1 MINFSN
7 IQAQIIANIS
17 SKQIEHYRRSATT
30 DKGRVAGYG
39 DEISK
44 GVLQSDIRM
53 YKRILYAYNGRYYE
67 VFDKMVFTNMIVNVM
82 MAFKLGV
89 EQHFYYRDKVVDFCT
104 DRLVEKDITPQ
115 RHMIPFRNFV
125 VDSTDLS
132 TFPHSPNLDVLYC
145 LDYDYNPDATC
156 PLWLKF
162 LSQVLPEKGLIEVL
176 QEYLG
181 LIFVNRD
188 KYKMEQM
195 LVCLGGGSNGK
206 SVIFETLFRL
216 IGIENMSNFDMTQLT
231 RGQSSEANIAEMDG
245 KILNYCS
252 DLDPKDISGGVIK
265 RLISGEP
272 MQARKMYKDPMLMK
286 NIPLFIC
293 NANALPDTS
302 DKSHGWFRRL
312 LIIPFNVTIKEKDQ
326 DKQLAT
332 KLRSE
337 FAGILNWIMEG
348 RRRIV
353 ANELQFTS
361 VKEIERV
368 KEGYKIVQDAI
379 HGFLV
384 TNHLQAEKEG
394 GLQYKVGN
402 LDLYQQYCEYC
413 VDAGKKPYGKN
424 KFLEKLRDLGFMS
437 FRSGTERGVFVYCD
451 RNPSLNWNKDVG
463 LVNDEVDLED
473 QVPDDI
479 LPF

>member
-1 MINFSN
+1 MINFSH
-7 IQAQIIANIS
+7 IQSQILANTS
-17 SKQIEHYRRSATT
+17 QKQIDHYRRSATS

-39 DEISK
+39 DEIAK
-44 GVLQSDIRM
+44 GVLKSDIRM

-67 VFDKMVFTNMIVNVM
+67 VFDKMVFTNMIVQVM
-82 MAFKLGV
+82 MALKLGV
-89 EQHFYYRDKVVDFCT
+89 EQHFYYRDKVVDFCI
-104 DRLVEKDITPQ
+104 DLLVKKDITPQ

-125 VDSTDLS
+125 VDSNDL
-132 TFPHSPNLDVLYC
+132 TTYPHSPDLDVLYC

-156 PLWLKF
+156 PLWMKF
-162 LSQVLPEKGLIEVL
+162 LSQVLPEKGLIDVL

-188 KYKMEQM
+188 KYKLEQM
-195 LVCLGGGSNGK
+195 LVLLGGGSNGK
-206 SVIFETLFRL
+206 SVIFETIFRIL
-216 IGIENMSNFDMTQLT
+216 GVENVSNFDMAQLT

-245 KILNYCS
+245 KILNYTS

-332 KLRSE
+332 KLRPE

-348 RRRIV
+348 RRRII
-353 ANELQFTS
+353 ANELQFTQ

-384 TNHLQAEKEG
+384 TNHLHPESGA
-394 GLQYKVGN
+394 GLQYNIGN
-402 LDLYQQYCEYC
+402 TDLYARYCEYC
-413 VDAGKKPYGKN
+413 TEAGKKPYGKN
-424 KFLEKLRDLGFMS
+424 NFLEKLRSLGFTS
-437 FRSGTERGVFVYCD
+437 FRSGTERGVLVYCE
-451 RNPSLNWNKDVG
+451 RNPALNWNKDVG
-463 LVNDEVDLED
+463 LVNDEVDLGAND
-473 QVPDDI
+473 PNA

>member
-1 MINFSN
+1 MINFSH
-7 IQAQIIANIS
+7 IQAQILANTS
-17 SKQIEHYRRSATT
+17 QKQIDHYRRSATS

-39 DEISK
+39 DEIAK
-44 GVLQSDIRM
+44 GVLKSDIRM

-67 VFDKMVFTNMIVNVM
+67 VFDKMVFTNMIVQVM
-82 MAFKLGV
+82 MALKLGV
-89 EQHFYYRDKVVDFCT
+89 EQHFYYRDKVVDFCI
-104 DRLVEKDITPQ
+104 DLLVKKDINPQ

-125 VDSTDLS
+125 VDSNDL
-132 TFPHSPNLDVLYC
+132 TTYPHSPDLDVLYC

-156 PLWLKF
+156 PLWMKF
-162 LSQVLPEKGLIEVL
+162 LSQVLPEKGLTDVL

-188 KYKMEQM
+188 KYKLEQM
-195 LVCLGGGSNGK
+195 LVLLGGGSNGK
-206 SVIFETLFRL
+206 SVIFETIFRIL
-216 IGIENMSNFDMTQLT
+216 GIENVSNFDMAQLT

-245 KILNYCS
+245 KILNYTS

-332 KLRSE
+332 KLRPE

-353 ANELQFTS
+353 ANELQFTV

-384 TNHLQAEKEG
+384 TNHLHPDHSG
-394 GLQYKVGN
+394 GGRYKISN
-402 LDLYQQYCEYC
+402 ADLYSRYCEYC
-413 VDAGKKPYGKN
+413 GDAGKKAYGKKN
-424 KFLEKLRDLGFMS
+424 FLEKLCSLGFLTYRNS
-437 FRSGTERGVFVYCD
+437 SERGVIIYCD
-451 RNPSLNWNKDVG
+451 RNPSGNWNQDFG
-463 LVNDEVDLED
+463 MDDEVDAEGEND
-473 QVPDDI
+473 PNT